1 MVARLLHFVFFIV
14 LLMPM
19 TTANALN
26 FTASVDTH
34 RVTAGN
40 SFQLTLKA
48 DEQAFNKQPN
58 LSAIKQDFDILRNN
72 QSNQVKIINGQI
84 TSETQWKLTLL
95 PRSEGYLVIPPI
107 SYGNKKTKAITIKV
121 AKASKT
127 SSQQSSQLIFLEA
140 STDKKEVYVQEQIL
154 FYLRVYQRSQ
164 LANASLSKPD
174 IENTVIEGLGEGRS
188 YTAQHNGYTYDV
200 IEYRFAIY
208 PQKSGKLVIP
218 PSVLSGSIASNS
230 QRFRFDPFGNAGKPI
245 RRKSQEVSVI
255 VKPIPASY
263 PKNVPWLP
271 AHNLTLEETWSPA
284 PPAFSVGEPVT
295 RTVTLNATGVASSLL
310 PPLPV
315 PNSND
320 IKVYPDQPTNQS
332 IAGAD
337 GIQSERTESY
347 AIIPTKGGDIQLPA
361 LNVHWWNTTTDT
373 LEIASIEAQYINVT
387 GSQRHHQT
395 DSMVNAPP
403 PTINSDD
410 IAPPSVAGS
419 SPSANSTW
427 TWIAVAAIS
436 LWIFTTI
443 ALIWSLK
450 RKKIATVTEDVQAS
464 SVFSSQKLKENYLQ
478 FTKACKAKEPRR
490 TEKYFALWAAQR
502 LQDRSIRS
510 SAAVLNIIEDAALT
524 KAVNDLQAV
533 LYRNKPLDEW
543 DNQSLLD
550 ATGNIESIIAN
561 KNVSSNA
568 LVDLHPNLSPN
579 LSS

>member
-1 MVARLLHFVFFIV
+1 MVARLLHFSFFIV

-58 LSAIKQDFDILRNN
+58 LTTIKQDFDILRNN

-95 PRSEGYLVIPPI
+95 PKSEGYLVIPPI
-107 SYGNKKTKAITIKV
+107 SYGNKRTKAITIKV
-121 AKASKT
+121 TKASKS
-127 SSQQSSQLIFLEA
+127 SSQQSSQLIFLDA

-174 IENTVIEGLGEGRS
+174 IENTVIESLGEGRS

-208 PQKSGKLVIP
+208 PQKSGKLIIP
-218 PSVLSGSIASNS
+218 PSVLSGSIAGSS

-245 RRKSQEVSVI
+245 RRKSQEVSVV
-255 VKPIPASY
+255 VKPIPTSY
-263 PKNVPWLP
+263 PKDVPWLP
-271 AHNLTLEETWSPA
+271 AHNLSLEETWSPS
-284 PPAFSVGEPVT
+284 PPVFSVGEPVT

-310 PPLPV
+310 PPLPI
-315 PNSND
+315 PTNND
-320 IKVYPDQPTNQS
+320 IKVYPDQPSNHS
-332 IAGAD
+332 IAGAG
-337 GIQSERTESY
+337 GILSERTESY
-347 AIIPTKGGDIQLPA
+347 AIIPTRGGNIQLPA
-361 LNVHWWNTTTDT
+361 LNVHWWNTNTDV
-373 LEIASIEAQYINVT
+373 LEVASIEARHINVT

-403 PTINSDD
+403 PTISGDD
-410 IAPPSVAGS
+410 VAPPSVAGS
-419 SPSANSTW
+419 TANSTW
-427 TWIAVAAIS
+427 TWIAIAAIS
-436 LWIFTTI
+436 LWVLTTI

-450 RKKIATVTEDVQAS
+450 RKHIATVTEDVQTAAA
-464 SVFSSQKLKENYLQ
+464 FSSQKLKENYLQ

-490 TEKYFALWAAQR
+490 TEKYFSLWAAQL

-510 SAAVLNIIEDAALT
+510 SAAILSHLDDEALT
-524 KAVNDLQAV
+524 RAINDLQAV
-533 LYRNKPLDEW
+533 LYRNKPLDDW
-543 DNQSLLD
+543 DNKLLLD
-550 ATGNIESIIAN
+550 TIGNIESIIAH
-561 KNVSSNA
+561 KNESSNT
-568 LVDLHPNLSPN
+568 LVDLHPNFS
-579 LSS
+579 

>member
-1 MVARLLHFVFFIV
+1 MVARLLHFSMFIA

-34 RVTAGN
+34 RVAAGN
-40 SFQLTLKA
+40 SFQLILKA

-58 LSAIKQDFDILRNN
+58 LAVIKQDFDILRNN

-95 PRSEGYLVIPPI
+95 PKSEGYLVIPPI

-121 AKASKT
+121 TKASK
-127 SSQQSSQLIFLEA
+127 SSSPQTSQLIFLDA
-140 STDKKEVYVQEQIL
+140 SSDKKEVYVQEQIL

-174 IENTVIEGLGEGRS
+174 IENTVIESLGEGRS
-188 YTAQHNGYTYDV
+188 YTAQHNGFTYDV

-208 PQKSGKLVIP
+208 PQKSGKLIIP
-218 PSVLSGSIASNS
+218 PSVLSGSIASS
-230 QRFRFDPFGNAGKPI
+230 TQRFRFDPFGNAGKPI
-245 RRKSQEVSVI
+245 RRKSQEISVM

-271 AHNLTLEETWSPA
+271 AHNLSLKEAWSPT
-284 PPAFSVGEPVT
+284 PPAFAVGEPVT

-315 PNSND
+315 PNSDD
-320 IKVYPDQPTNQS
+320 IKVYPDQPSYHS
-332 IAGAD
+332 IAGSD
-337 GIQSERTESY
+337 GIMSERTESY

-361 LNVHWWNTTTDT
+361 LNVHWWNTNTDT
-373 LEIASIEAQYINVT
+373 LEIASIATQHINVT

-410 IAPPSVAGS
+410 VAPSSVAES
-419 SPSANSTW
+419 QPSTNGTW
-427 TWIAVAAIS
+427 TWIAIAAIS
-436 LWIFTTI
+436 LWILTTI

-450 RKKIATVTEDVQAS
+450 RTKIATVTEDVLATSQ
-464 SVFSSQKLKENYLQ
+464 FSSQKLKENHQQ

-490 TEKYFALWAAQR
+490 TEKYFALWTAQL

-510 SAAVLNIIEDAALT
+510 SAAVLNSLEDEALT
-524 KAVNDLQAV
+524 KAINDLQAV
-533 LYRNKPLDEW
+533 LYRSKPLDEW
-543 DNQSLLD
+543 DNLSLLD
-550 ATGNIESIIAN
+550 ASGKIEKIIASQN
-561 KNVSSNA
+561 THSNA
-568 LVDLHPNLSPN
+568 LVDLHPNLS
-579 LSS
+579 

>member
-1 MVARLLHFVFFIV
+1 MVARLLHFSFFIV

-40 SFQLTLKA
+40 SFQLILKA

-58 LSAIKQDFDILRNN
+58 LTTIEQDFDILRNN

-95 PRSEGYLVIPPI
+95 PKSEGYLVIPPI
-107 SYGNKKTKAITIKV
+107 SYGNKRTKAITIKV
-121 AKASKT
+121 TKASKS
-127 SSQQSSQLIFLEA
+127 SSQQSSQLIFLDA

-174 IENTVIEGLGEGRS
+174 IENTVIESLGEGRS

-208 PQKSGKLVIP
+208 PQKSGKLIIP
-218 PSVLSGSIASNS
+218 PSVLSGSIAGSS
-230 QRFRFDPFGNAGKPI
+230 QRFRFDPFGNTGKPI
-245 RRKSQEVSVI
+245 RRKSQEVSVV
-255 VKPIPASY
+255 VKPIPTSY
-263 PKNVPWLP
+263 PKDVPWLP
-271 AHNLTLEETWSPA
+271 AHNLSLEETWSPS
-284 PPAFSVGEPVT
+284 PPVFSVGEPVT

-310 PPLPV
+310 PPLPI
-315 PNSND
+315 PTSND
-320 IKVYPDQPTNQS
+320 IKVYPDQPSNHS

-337 GIQSERTESY
+337 GILSERTESY

-361 LNVHWWNTTTDT
+361 LNVHWWNTTTDV
-373 LEIASIEAQYINVT
+373 LEVASIEARHINVT

-403 PTINSDD
+403 PIISGDD
-410 IAPPSVAGS
+410 VAPPSVAGS
-419 SPSANSTW
+419 TANSTW
-427 TWIAVAAIS
+427 TWIAIAAIS
-436 LWIFTTI
+436 LWVLTTI

-450 RKKIATVTEDVQAS
+450 RKHIATVTEDVQTAAA
-464 SVFSSQKLKENYLQ
+464 FSSQKLKENYLQ

-490 TEKYFALWAAQR
+490 TEKYFSLWAAQL

-510 SAAVLNIIEDAALT
+510 SAAILSHLDDEALT
-524 KAVNDLQAV
+524 RAINDLQAV
-533 LYRNKPLDEW
+533 LYRNKPLDDW
-543 DNQSLLD
+543 DNQLLLD
-550 ATGNIESIIAN
+550 TIGNIESIIAH
-561 KNVSSNA
+561 KNESSNT
-568 LVDLHPNLSPN
+568 LVDLHPNFS
-579 LSS
+579 

>member
-1 MVARLLHFVFFIV
+1 MVARLLHFSIFIA
-14 LLMPM
+14 LLMPI

-34 RVTAGN
+34 RVAAGN

-58 LSAIKQDFDILRNN
+58 LAAIKQDFDILRNN

-95 PRSEGYLVIPPI
+95 PKSEGYLVIPPI
-107 SYGNKKTKAITIKV
+107 SYGNKKTKAITVKV
-121 AKASKT
+121 TKASKSASPQT
-127 SSQQSSQLIFLEA
+127 SQFIFLEA

-208 PQKSGKLVIP
+208 PQKSGELIIP
-218 PSVLSGSIASNS
+218 PSVLSGSIASNT

-245 RRKSQEVSVI
+245 RRKSQEVSVM

-271 AHNLTLEETWSPA
+271 AHNLSLEETWSPT

-295 RTVTLNATGVASSLL
+295 RTVSLNATGVASSLL
-310 PPLPV
+310 PPLPI
-315 PNSND
+315 PSSDD
-320 IKVYPDQPTNQS
+320 IKVYPDQPSNHS

-337 GIQSERTESY
+337 GILSERTESY
-347 AIIPTKGGDIQLPA
+347 AIIPTKGGEIQLPA
-361 LNVHWWNTTTDT
+361 LNVHWWNTNTDT
-373 LEIASIEAQYINVT
+373 LEIASINARHVNVT

-395 DSMVNAPP
+395 DSIVNTPP

-410 IAPPSVAGS
+410 VAPPSVAES
-419 SPSANSTW
+419 SPSANATW
-427 TWIAVAAIS
+427 TWIAIAAIS
-436 LWIFTTI
+436 LWVITTI
-443 ALIWSLK
+443 ALVWSLK
-450 RKKIATVTEDVQAS
+450 RKKIATVTEDVQTA
-464 SVFSSQKLKENYLQ
+464 SVFSSQKLKENHQQ

-490 TEKYFALWAAQR
+490 TEKYFALWAAQL

-510 SAAVLNIIEDAALT
+510 SSAVLKNVEDEALT
-524 KAVNDLQAV
+524 KAINDLQSV
-533 LYRNKPLDEW
+533 LYKGKPLDEW

-550 ATGNIESIIAN
+550 ASSKIEKNIARQ
-561 KNVSSNA
+561 NVPSNA
-568 LVDLHPNLSPN
+568 LIDLHPSLP
-579 LSS
+579 